1 MILFSIF
8 SWYRPVKRTI
18 ACHWELSSTAKKKK
32 GLSTWPSMN
41 WLPLPFKYCRS
52 FRVLINFINFRPHSN
67 YFYQIIII
75 TFIYTIQLLPI
86 AVMPKNDRDLILWH
100 LLKFLC
106 VKAKRKNFTFWRQQ
120 FGYLVLRFKFC
131 CCFCSLLGRKR
142 LFLRLFL
149 TLLSTRRSKFQKSR
163 SPTLKWLFLTAKEAW
178 NWR

>member
-41 WLPLPFKYCRS
+41 WLPLSFKYCRS

-106 VKAKRKNFTFWRQQ
+106 VKAKRKIYILETAIWLPGSQVQVLLLLLFT
-120 FGYLVLRFKFC
+120 LRAETTFFTIIFNAIKH
-131 CCFCSLLGRKR
+131 
-142 LFLRLFL
+142 
-149 TLLSTRRSKFQKSR
+149 
-163 SPTLKWLFLTAKEAW
+163 
-178 NWR
+178 